1 MVSQS
6 AGQTR
11 FRTFKYENNGAVVVR
26 AIVCFQPMANCQ
38 AEYFRHMLKPV
49 TYFIGLNCKSMPLD
63 NSQQKW
69 LPLGLNPQDIATGS
83 SSPGAP
89 FPELGKIYAS
99 EYQFRYLQPPF
110 QALLSSYGTQV
121 AAQMTLKSSQK
132 RFLVFDHSFSSF
144 VATDPEKILNFLSL
158 EKGLSKDHAIP
169 EKIFL
174 HEDHVNGEEEESEMH
189 EDTEEINALLYSD
202 DEDNDD
208 CESDDE
214 VTSTG
219 HSPFPVE
226 QQACNNKTEE
236 ELDETESCGG
246 DDGPRLKRQ
255 KVLLDHSSYREDLS
269 PSPSPSPSPSFVV
282 GTKSLTNLKRSSD
295 EKLQE
300 SNISSSNQEMG
311 SGLSDEEETRKD
323 KFHTALRILES
334 VVPGAQ
340 GKEALYY

>member
-1 MVSQS
+1 
-6 AGQTR
+6 
-11 FRTFKYENNGAVVVR
+11 
-26 AIVCFQPMANCQ
+26 
-38 AEYFRHMLKPV
+38 
-49 TYFIGLNCKSMPLD
+49 MPLD
-63 NSQQKW
+63 NRQQKW
-69 LPLGLNPQDIATGS
+69 LLPLGLIPQEDIATGS

-89 FPELGKIYAS
+89 LSKVYAA
-99 EYQFRYLQPPF
+99 EHQFRYLQPPPF
-110 QALLSSYGTQV
+110 QALLSSYGKQV
-121 AAQMTLKSSQK
+121 AAPERALKSSQK
-132 RFLVFDHSFSSF
+132 RFLVFDQSENQTRLLQCGFPLRVPSS
-144 VATDPEKILNFLSL
+144 VAAEQGRILNSLNL
-158 EKGLSKDHAIP
+158 EKGLSKEIL
-169 EKIFL
+169 L

-226 QQACNNKTEE
+226 QQACNNKTTEE
-236 ELDETESCGG
+236 ELDETESCG

-255 KVLLDHSSYREDLS
+255 KVLDHSSYREDL
-269 PSPSPSPSPSFVV
+269 SPSPSPSFVV

-323 KFHTALRILES
+323 TALRILES

-340 GKEALYY
+340 GKEALLLLDEAIDYLKLLKRELTSPQPKGLNNHW

>member
-1 MVSQS
+1 
-6 AGQTR
+6 
-11 FRTFKYENNGAVVVR
+11 
-26 AIVCFQPMANCQ
+26 
-38 AEYFRHMLKPV
+38 
-49 TYFIGLNCKSMPLD
+49 MPLD

-69 LPLGLNPQDIATGS
+69 LPLGLNPLDQIATGS

-121 AAQMTLKSSQK
+121 AAQSTLKSSQK
-132 RFLVFDHSFSSF
+132 RFLVFDQSGNQTRLLQCGSPDRFPSF
-144 VATDPEKILNFLSL
+144 VATDPEKILNFLNL
-158 EKGLSKDHAIP
+158 EKG
-169 EKIFL
+169 
-174 HEDHVNGEEEESEMH
+174 
-189 EDTEEINALLYSD
+189 
-202 DEDNDD
+202 
-208 CESDDE
+208 
-214 VTSTG
+214 
-219 HSPFPVE
+219 
-226 QQACNNKTEE
+226 
-236 ELDETESCGG
+236 CGG

-269 PSPSPSPSPSFVV
+269 PSPSPSPSFVV

-300 SNISSSNQEMG
+300 SNISGSNQEMG

-323 KFHTALRILES
+323 KIHTALRILES

-340 GKEALYY
+340 GKEALLLLDEAIDYLKLLKRELTSQPKGHAWWPSGTVSTLFSLAGSIVISLLLDLACSLYKKKEQNRRLLSSVLWRVGVE